1 MDLFQ
6 PVAAFIRQ
14 YGAAL
19 SLAFTWGAFAWI
31 YLAKRADW
39 SRKQFLSQVNFSLN
53 YVSAGRLVMRTL
65 AEVSA
70 HSVWMNDLGA
80 RTVRRAASRTTAHQP
95 FVKLS
100 DESDMSFVYRAV
112 LNVLSEKFA
121 DSYLAESMGLPVE
134 TSEYRF
140 AITMER
146 YNDIRTLKLR
156 VLLVST
162 TDLETVFAP
171 SPAQGRTVSVH
182 NELYGSRLK
191 TLQAMHDLH
200 RRAGEPGVLKL
211 GRVVLGCRK

>member
-1 MDLFQ
+1 MNVVQ
-6 PVAAFIRQ
+6 PVIDFVRQ

-31 YLAKRADW
+31 YLAKRSDW

-65 AEVSA
+65 VEVSA
-70 HSVWMNDLGA
+70 QSVWMNDLGV
-80 RTVRRAASRTTAHQP
+80 RTVRRAASRTTTHQP
-95 FVKLS
+95 FVKLD
-100 DESDMSFVYRAV
+100 DEADMNFVYRAV

-121 DSYLAESMGLPVE
+121 DSFLAESMGLPVE
-134 TSEYRF
+134 TSEYWF

-146 YNDIRTLKLR
+146 YSDIRTLKLR
-156 VLLVST
+156 VLLVAT
-162 TDLETVFAP
+162 RDLETVFASNP
-171 SPAQGRTVSVH
+171 PEGHGVTVH
-182 NELYGSRLK
+182 NDLYRSRLR

-200 RRAGEPGVLKL
+200 RRADEPGVIKL